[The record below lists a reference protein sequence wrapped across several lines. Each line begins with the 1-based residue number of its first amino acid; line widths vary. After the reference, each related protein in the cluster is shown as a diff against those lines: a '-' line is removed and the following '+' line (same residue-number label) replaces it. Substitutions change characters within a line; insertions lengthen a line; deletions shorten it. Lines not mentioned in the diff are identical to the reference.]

1 MTDSLAQQRL
11 DAFTR
16 ITAAGEPYELVA
28 REDIRGPVRTF
39 VNAPVSLRQ
48 VYEEAISD
56 VEFIV
61 ADDQRW
67 TFAEFWNDAATIGH
81 LLVHEL
87 GVKKGD
93 RVAISMRN
101 YPEWMLAFTAATSV
115 GAVAVAMNSL
125 WNADE
130 MAYGL
135 NDSGASVI
143 FADAERLALLESMD
157 TPIDGL
163 RVVAVRHSGSPA
175 ADVELAE
182 RMAVIGAVPMPE
194 VDIAATDLALILY
207 TSGSTG
213 HPKGVLS
220 NHHNVIVALMAWE
233 VEYGALIERPGN
245 VVAPEEGSGLVPATL
260 LGIPLFH
267 VLGLHAVFLGSFRG
281 QRKLVTMY
289 KWDASVAAELIER
302 EQIITFTGPPAVSGD
317 LVRVAQSEGRDLS
330 TLLTVGGGGA
340 ARPPEQVGQIDDSF
354 EKALP
359 NTGWGMTE
367 TNAIGTL
374 IVGAE
379 YSERRLS
386 SGPALCVIDLRVVDD
401 DGNEL
406 PPGARGELQ
415 VRGPS
420 MFREYWNKPEATADS
435 FAEGGWFK
443 TGDVAYI
450 DTDGHLFIVD
460 RIKDLIIR
468 GGENIGCGGVEAALS
483 SHPKV
488 IEAAVYSVPDDRLGE
503 EVGTTMYVTEDFDET
518 ELREY
523 LVGHLAKYEIPRYI
537 TTMTEPLPRTG
548 SGKLLKRQ
556 LREDTIAE
564 LGLG

>member
-1 MTDSLAQQRL
+1 MSDSLVQQRL
-11 DAFTR
+11 DAFAR
-16 ITAAGEPYELVA
+16 ITAVGEPYELVD
-28 REDIRGPVRTF
+28 REDIRGPVQTF
-39 VNAPVSLRQ
+39 VNAPTSLRQ
-48 VYEEAISD
+48 VYEDAVSD
-56 VEFIV
+56 VEFVV
-61 ADDQRW
+61 AEDQRW

-81 LLVHEL
+81 LLVHDL
-87 GVKKGD
+87 GVRKGD

-115 GAVAVAMNSL
+115 GAIAVAMNSL

-135 NDSGASVI
+135 TDSGAKVL
-143 FADAERLALLESMD
+143 FADAERLALLESMAE
-157 TPIDGL
+157 PIEGL
-163 RVVAVRHSGSPA
+163 QVVAVRHTGSPA
-175 ADVELAE
+175 ADVELAG
-182 RMAVIGAVPMPE
+182 RMAEIGSVPMPE
-194 VDIAATDLALILY
+194 VDIAPTDSALILY

-233 VEYGALIERPGN
+233 VEYGALTERPGN
-245 VVAPEEGSGLVPATL
+245 VVAPEEGSGLVPASL

-267 VLGLHAVFLGSFRG
+267 VLGLHAVFLASFRG
-281 QRKLVTMY
+281 QRKLVAMY

-302 EQIITFTGPPAVSGD
+302 ERIVTFTGPPAVSGD

-330 TLLTVGGGGA
+330 SLLSVGGGGA
-340 ARPPEQVGQIDDSF
+340 ARPPEQVGQIDETF

-367 TNAIGTL
+367 TNAIGT
-374 IVGAE
+374 IIFGAE

-406 PPGARGELQ
+406 QPGERGELQ

-435 FAEGGWFK
+435 FAEDGWFK

-483 SHPKV
+483 SHPNV

-523 LVGHLAKYEIPRYI
+523 LVDHLAKYEIPRYI

-556 LREDTIAE
+556 LRDDTITE

>member
-1 MTDSLAQQRL
+1 MSDSLVQQRL
-11 DAFTR
+11 NAFAR
-16 ITAAGEPYELVA
+16 ITAVGEPYELVD
-28 REDIRGPVRTF
+28 REDIRGPVQTF
-39 VNAPVSLRQ
+39 VNAPTSLRQ
-48 VYEEAISD
+48 VYEDAVSD
-56 VEFIV
+56 VEFVV
-61 ADDQRW
+61 AEDQRW

-81 LLVHEL
+81 LLVHDL
-87 GVKKGD
+87 GVRKGD

-115 GAVAVAMNSL
+115 GAIAVAMNSL
-125 WNADE
+125 WNAEE

-135 NDSGASVI
+135 TDSGAKVL
-143 FADAERLALLESMD
+143 FADAERLALLESMAE
-157 TPIDGL
+157 PIEGL
-163 RVVAVRHSGSPA
+163 QVVAVRHTGSPA
-175 ADVELAE
+175 ADVELAG
-182 RMAVIGAVPMPE
+182 RMAEIGSVPMPE
-194 VDIAATDLALILY
+194 VDIAPTDSALILY

-233 VEYGALIERPGN
+233 VEYGALTERPGN
-245 VVAPEEGSGLVPATL
+245 VVAPEEGSGLVPASL

-267 VLGLHAVFLGSFRG
+267 VLGLHAVFLASFRG
-281 QRKLVTMY
+281 QRKLVAMY

-302 EQIITFTGPPAVSGD
+302 ERIVTFTGPPAVSGD

-330 TLLTVGGGGA
+330 SLLSVGGGGA
-340 ARPPEQVGQIDDSF
+340 ARPPEQVGQIDDTF

-367 TNAIGTL
+367 TNAIGT
-374 IVGAE
+374 IIFGAE

-406 PPGARGELQ
+406 QPGERGELQ

-435 FAEGGWFK
+435 FAEDGWFK

-483 SHPKV
+483 SHPNV

-523 LVGHLAKYEIPRYI
+523 LVDHLAKYEIPRYI

-556 LREDTIAE
+556 LRDDTITE

>member
-1 MTDSLAQQRL
+1 MSDSLVQQRL
-11 DAFTR
+11 DAFAR
-16 ITAAGEPYELVA
+16 ITAVGEPYELVD
-28 REDIRGPVRTF
+28 REDIRGPVQTF
-39 VNAPVSLRQ
+39 VNAPTSLRQ
-48 VYEEAISD
+48 VYEDAVSD
-56 VEFIV
+56 VEFVV
-61 ADDQRW
+61 AEDQRW

-81 LLVHEL
+81 LLVHDL
-87 GVKKGD
+87 GVRKGD

-115 GAVAVAMNSL
+115 GAIAVAMNSL

-135 NDSGASVI
+135 TDSGAKVL
-143 FADAERLALLESMD
+143 FADAERLALLESMAE
-157 TPIDGL
+157 PIEGL
-163 RVVAVRHSGSPA
+163 QVVAVRHTGSPA
-175 ADVELAE
+175 ADVELAG
-182 RMAVIGAVPMPE
+182 RMAEIGSVPMPE
-194 VDIAATDLALILY
+194 VDIAPTDSALILY

-233 VEYGALIERPGN
+233 VEYGALTERPGN
-245 VVAPEEGSGLVPATL
+245 VVAPEEGSGLVPASL

-267 VLGLHAVFLGSFRG
+267 VLGLHAVFLASFRG
-281 QRKLVTMY
+281 QRKLVAMY

-302 EQIITFTGPPAVSGD
+302 ERIVTFTGPPAVSGD

-330 TLLTVGGGGA
+330 SLLSVGGGGA
-340 ARPPEQVGQIDDSF
+340 ARPPEQVGQIDDTF

-367 TNAIGTL
+367 TNAIGT
-374 IVGAE
+374 IIFGAE

-406 PPGARGELQ
+406 QPGERGDLQ

-435 FAEGGWFK
+435 FAEDGWFK

-483 SHPKV
+483 SHPNV

-523 LVGHLAKYEIPRYI
+523 LVDHLAKYEIPRYI

-556 LREDTIAE
+556 LRDDTITE

>member
-1 MTDSLAQQRL
+1 MSDSLVQQRL
-11 DAFTR
+11 DAFAR
-16 ITAAGEPYELVA
+16 ITAVGEPYELVD
-28 REDIRGPVRTF
+28 REDIRGPVQTF
-39 VNAPVSLRQ
+39 VNAPTSLRQ
-48 VYEEAISD
+48 VYEDAASD
-56 VEFIV
+56 VEFVV
-61 ADDQRW
+61 AEDQRW

-81 LLVHEL
+81 LLVHDL
-87 GVKKGD
+87 GVRKGD

-115 GAVAVAMNSL
+115 GAIAVAMNSL

-135 NDSGASVI
+135 TDSGAKVL
-143 FADAERLALLESMD
+143 FADAERLALLESMAE
-157 TPIDGL
+157 PIEGL
-163 RVVAVRHSGSPA
+163 QVVAVRHTGSPA
-175 ADVELAE
+175 ADVELAG
-182 RMAVIGAVPMPE
+182 RMAEIGSVPMPE
-194 VDIAATDLALILY
+194 VDIAPTASALILY

-233 VEYGALIERPGN
+233 VEYGALTERPGN
-245 VVAPEEGSGLVPATL
+245 VVAPEEGSGLVPASL

-267 VLGLHAVFLGSFRG
+267 VLGLHAVFLASFRG
-281 QRKLVTMY
+281 QRKLVAMY

-302 EQIITFTGPPAVSGD
+302 ERIVTFTGPPAVSGD

-330 TLLTVGGGGA
+330 SLLSVGGGGA
-340 ARPPEQVGQIDDSF
+340 ARPPEQVGQIDDTF

-367 TNAIGTL
+367 TNAIGT
-374 IVGAE
+374 IIFGAE

-406 PPGARGELQ
+406 QPGERGELQ

-435 FAEGGWFK
+435 FAEDGWFK

-483 SHPKV
+483 SHPNV

-523 LVGHLAKYEIPRYI
+523 LVDHLAKYEIPRYI

-556 LREDTIAE
+556 LRDDTITE

>member
-1 MTDSLAQQRL
+1 MSDSLVQQRL
-11 DAFTR
+11 DAFAR
-16 ITAAGEPYELVA
+16 ITAVGEPYELVD
-28 REDIRGPVRTF
+28 REDIRGPVQTF
-39 VNAPVSLRQ
+39 VNAPTSLRQ
-48 VYEEAISD
+48 VYEDAVSD
-56 VEFIV
+56 VEFVV
-61 ADDQRW
+61 AEDQRW
-67 TFAEFWNDAATIGH
+67 TFAEFWNDAASIGH
-81 LLVHEL
+81 LLVHDL
-87 GVKKGD
+87 GVRKGD

-115 GAVAVAMNSL
+115 GAIAVAMNSL

-135 NDSGASVI
+135 TDSGAKVL
-143 FADAERLALLESMD
+143 FADAERLTLLESMAE
-157 TPIDGL
+157 PIEGL
-163 RVVAVRHSGSPA
+163 QVVAVRHTGSPA
-175 ADVELAE
+175 ADVELAG
-182 RMAVIGAVPMPE
+182 RMAEIGSVPMPE
-194 VDIAATDLALILY
+194 VDIAPTDSALILY

-233 VEYGALIERPGN
+233 VEYGALTERPGN
-245 VVAPEEGSGLVPATL
+245 VVAPEEGSGLVPASL

-267 VLGLHAVFLGSFRG
+267 VLGLHAVFLASFRG
-281 QRKLVTMY
+281 QRKLVAMY

-302 EQIITFTGPPAVSGD
+302 ERIVTFTGPPAVSGD

-330 TLLTVGGGGA
+330 SLLSVGGGGA
-340 ARPPEQVGQIDDSF
+340 ARPPEQVGQIDDTF

-367 TNAIGTL
+367 TNAIGT
-374 IVGAE
+374 IIFGAE

-406 PPGARGELQ
+406 PSGERGELQ

-435 FAEGGWFK
+435 FAEDGWFK

-523 LVGHLAKYEIPRYI
+523 LVDHLAKYEIPRYI

-556 LREDTIAE
+556 LRDDTITE

>member
-1 MTDSLAQQRL
+1 MSDSLVQQRL
-11 DAFTR
+11 DAFAR
-16 ITAAGEPYELVA
+16 ITAVGEPYELVD
-28 REDIRGPVRTF
+28 REDIRGPVQTF
-39 VNAPVSLRQ
+39 VNAPTSLRQ
-48 VYEEAISD
+48 VYEDAASD
-56 VEFIV
+56 VEFVV
-61 ADDQRW
+61 AEDQRW

-81 LLVHEL
+81 LLVHDL
-87 GVKKGD
+87 GVRKGD

-115 GAVAVAMNSL
+115 GAIAVAMNSL

-135 NDSGASVI
+135 TDSGAKVL
-143 FADAERLALLESMD
+143 FADAERLALLESMAE
-157 TPIDGL
+157 PIEGL
-163 RVVAVRHSGSPA
+163 QVVAVRHTGSPA
-175 ADVELAE
+175 ADVELAGRIAE
-182 RMAVIGAVPMPE
+182 IGSVPMPE
-194 VDIAATDLALILY
+194 VDIAPTDSALILY

-233 VEYGALIERPGN
+233 VEYGALTERPGN
-245 VVAPEEGSGLVPATL
+245 VVAPEEGSGLVPASL

-267 VLGLHAVFLGSFRG
+267 VLGLHAVFLASFRG
-281 QRKLVTMY
+281 QRKLVAMY

-302 EQIITFTGPPAVSGD
+302 ERIVTFTGPPAVSGD

-330 TLLTVGGGGA
+330 SLLSVGGGGA
-340 ARPPEQVGQIDDSF
+340 ARPPEQVGQIDDTF

-367 TNAIGTL
+367 TNAIGT
-374 IVGAE
+374 IIFGAE

-406 PPGARGELQ
+406 QPGERGELQ

-483 SHPKV
+483 SHPNV

-523 LVGHLAKYEIPRYI
+523 LVDHLAKYEIPRYI

-556 LREDTIAE
+556 LRDDTITE

>member
-1 MTDSLAQQRL
+1 MSDSLVQQRL
-11 DAFTR
+11 DAFAR
-16 ITAAGEPYELVA
+16 ITAVGEPYELVD
-28 REDIRGPVRTF
+28 REDIRGPVQTF
-39 VNAPVSLRQ
+39 VNAPTSLRQ
-48 VYEEAISD
+48 VYEDAASD
-56 VEFIV
+56 VEFVV
-61 ADDQRW
+61 AEDQRW

-81 LLVHEL
+81 LLVHDL
-87 GVKKGD
+87 GVRKGD

-101 YPEWMLAFTAATSV
+101 YPEWMLAFAAATSV
-115 GAVAVAMNSL
+115 GAIAVAMNSL

-135 NDSGASVI
+135 TDSGAKVL
-143 FADAERLALLESMD
+143 FADAERLALVESMAE
-157 TPIDGL
+157 PIEGL
-163 RVVAVRHSGSPA
+163 QVVAVRHTGSPA
-175 ADVELAE
+175 ADVELAV
-182 RMAVIGAVPMPE
+182 RMAEIGSVPMPE
-194 VDIAATDLALILY
+194 VDIAPTDSALILY

-233 VEYGALIERPGN
+233 VEHGALTERPGN
-245 VVAPEEGSGLVPATL
+245 VVAPKEGSGLVPASL

-267 VLGLHAVFLGSFRG
+267 VLGLHAVFLASFRG
-281 QRKLVTMY
+281 QRKLVAMY

-302 EQIITFTGPPAVSGD
+302 ERIVTFTGPPAVSGD

-330 TLLTVGGGGA
+330 SLLSVGGGGA
-340 ARPPEQVGQIDDSF
+340 ARPPEQVGQIDDTF

-374 IVGAE
+374 ILGAE

-406 PPGARGELQ
+406 QSGERGELQ

-435 FAEGGWFK
+435 FAEDGWFK

-523 LVGHLAKYEIPRYI
+523 LVDHLAKYEIPRYV

-556 LREDTIAE
+556 LRDDTITE

>member
-11 DAFTR
+11 DAFAR
-16 ITAAGEPYELVA
+16 ITAAGEPYELVE

-48 VYEEAISD
+48 VYEEARSD

-67 TFAEFWNDAATIGH
+67 TFAEFWNDAAKIGH
-81 LLVHEL
+81 LLVDEL
-87 GVKKGD
+87 GVTKGD

-115 GAVAVAMNSL
+115 GAIAVAMNSL
-125 WNADE
+125 WNAEE

-143 FADAERLALLESMD
+143 FADAERLALLESME

-163 RVVAVRHSGSPA
+163 RVVAVRHSGSPV
-175 ADVELAE
+175 ADVELSE
-182 RMAVIGAVPMPE
+182 RMAAISEVSMPE
-194 VDIAATDLALILY
+194 VDLAATDLALILY

-302 EQIITFTGPPAVSGD
+302 ERIVTFTGPPAVSGD

-330 TLLTVGGGGA
+330 SLLTVGGGGA
-340 ARPPEQVGQIDDSF
+340 ARPPAQVGQIDDSF

-374 IVGAE
+374 ILGAE

-401 DGNEL
+401 EGNEL
-406 PPGARGELQ
+406 PSGERGELQ

-420 MFREYWNKPEATADS
+420 MFREYWNKPDATADS

-488 IEAAVYSVPDDRLGE
+488 IEAAVYSVPDERLGE
-503 EVGTTMYVTEDFDET
+503 EVGTTMYVTKDFDEA

-523 LVGHLAKYEIPRYI
+523 LVDHLAKYEIPRYI

>member
-1 MTDSLAQQRL
+1 MSDSLVQQRL
-11 DAFTR
+11 DAFAR
-16 ITAAGEPYELVA
+16 ITAVGEPYELVD
-28 REDIRGPVRTF
+28 REDIRGPVQTF
-39 VNAPVSLRQ
+39 VNAPTSLRQ
-48 VYEEAISD
+48 VYEDAVSD
-56 VEFIV
+56 VEFVV
-61 ADDQRW
+61 AEDQRW

-81 LLVHEL
+81 LLVHDL
-87 GVKKGD
+87 GVRKGD

-115 GAVAVAMNSL
+115 GAIAVAMNSL

-135 NDSGASVI
+135 TDSGAKVL
-143 FADAERLALLESMD
+143 FADAERLALLESMAE
-157 TPIDGL
+157 PIEGL
-163 RVVAVRHSGSPA
+163 QVVAVRHTGSPA
-175 ADVELAE
+175 ADVELAG
-182 RMAVIGAVPMPE
+182 RMAEIGSVPMPE
-194 VDIAATDLALILY
+194 VDIAPTDSALILY

-233 VEYGALIERPGN
+233 VEYGALTERPGN
-245 VVAPEEGSGLVPATL
+245 VVAPEEGSGLVPASL

-267 VLGLHAVFLGSFRG
+267 VLGLHAVFLASFRG
-281 QRKLVTMY
+281 QRKLVAMY

-302 EQIITFTGPPAVSGD
+302 ERIVTFTGPPAVSGD
-317 LVRVAQSEGRDLS
+317 LVRVAQSEGRNLS
-330 TLLTVGGGGA
+330 SLLSVGGGGA
-340 ARPPEQVGQIDDSF
+340 ARPPEQVGQIDDTF

-367 TNAIGTL
+367 TNAIGT
-374 IVGAE
+374 IIFGAE

-406 PPGARGELQ
+406 QPGERGELQ

-435 FAEGGWFK
+435 FAEDGWFK

-483 SHPKV
+483 SHPNV

-523 LVGHLAKYEIPRYI
+523 LVDHLAKYEIPRYI

-556 LREDTIAE
+556 LRDDTITE

>member
-1 MTDSLAQQRL
+1 MSDSLVQQRL
-11 DAFTR
+11 DAFAR
-16 ITAAGEPYELVA
+16 ITAVGEPYELVD
-28 REDIRGPVRTF
+28 REDIRGPVQTF
-39 VNAPVSLRQ
+39 VNAPTSLRQ
-48 VYEEAISD
+48 VYEDAVSD
-56 VEFIV
+56 VEFVV
-61 ADDQRW
+61 AEDQRW

-81 LLVHEL
+81 LLVHDL
-87 GVKKGD
+87 GVRKGD

-115 GAVAVAMNSL
+115 GAIAVAMNSL

-135 NDSGASVI
+135 TDSGAKVL
-143 FADAERLALLESMD
+143 FADAERLALLESMAE
-157 TPIDGL
+157 PIEGL
-163 RVVAVRHSGSPA
+163 QVVAVRHTGSPA
-175 ADVELAE
+175 ADVELAG
-182 RMAVIGAVPMPE
+182 RMAEIGSVPMPE
-194 VDIAATDLALILY
+194 VDIAPTDSALILY

-233 VEYGALIERPGN
+233 VEYGALTERPGN
-245 VVAPEEGSGLVPATL
+245 VVAPEEGSGLVPASL

-267 VLGLHAVFLGSFRG
+267 VLGLHAVFLASFRG
-281 QRKLVTMY
+281 QRKLVAMY

-302 EQIITFTGPPAVSGD
+302 ERIVTFTGPPAVSGD

-330 TLLTVGGGGA
+330 SLLSVGGGGA
-340 ARPPEQVGQIDDSF
+340 ARPPEQVGQIDDAF

-367 TNAIGTL
+367 TNAIGT
-374 IVGAE
+374 IIFGAE

-406 PPGARGELQ
+406 QQGERGELQ

-435 FAEGGWFK
+435 FAEDGWFK

-483 SHPKV
+483 SHPNV

-523 LVGHLAKYEIPRYI
+523 LVDHLAKYEIPRYI
-537 TTMTEPLPRTG
+537 TTMIEPLPRTG

-556 LREDTIAE
+556 LRDDTITE

>member
-1 MTDSLAQQRL
+1 MSDSLVQQRL
-11 DAFTR
+11 DAFAR
-16 ITAAGEPYELVA
+16 ITAVGEPYELVD
-28 REDIRGPVRTF
+28 REDIRGPVQTF
-39 VNAPVSLRQ
+39 VNAPTSLRQ
-48 VYEEAISD
+48 VYEDAVSD
-56 VEFIV
+56 VEFVV
-61 ADDQRW
+61 AEDQRW
-67 TFAEFWNDAATIGH
+67 TFAEFWNDAASIGH
-81 LLVHEL
+81 LLVHDL
-87 GVKKGD
+87 GVRKGD

-115 GAVAVAMNSL
+115 GAIAVAMNSL

-135 NDSGASVI
+135 TDSGAKVL
-143 FADAERLALLESMD
+143 FADAERLALLESMAE
-157 TPIDGL
+157 PIEGL
-163 RVVAVRHSGSPA
+163 QVVAVRHTGSPA
-175 ADVELAE
+175 ADVELAG
-182 RMAVIGAVPMPE
+182 RMAEIGSVPMPE
-194 VDIAATDLALILY
+194 VDIAPTDSALILY

-233 VEYGALIERPGN
+233 VEYGALTERPGN
-245 VVAPEEGSGLVPATL
+245 VVAPEEGSGLVPASL

-267 VLGLHAVFLGSFRG
+267 VLGLHAVFLASFRG
-281 QRKLVTMY
+281 QRKLVAMY

-302 EQIITFTGPPAVSGD
+302 ERIVTFTGPPAVSGD

-330 TLLTVGGGGA
+330 SLLSVGGGGA
-340 ARPPEQVGQIDDSF
+340 ARPPEQVGQIDDTF

-367 TNAIGTL
+367 TNAIGT
-374 IVGAE
+374 IIFGAE

-406 PPGARGELQ
+406 QPGERGELQ

-435 FAEGGWFK
+435 FAEDGWFK

-483 SHPKV
+483 SHPNV

-523 LVGHLAKYEIPRYI
+523 LVDHLAKYEIPRYI

-556 LREDTIAE
+556 LRDDTIAE
-564 LGLG
+564 LSLG

>member
-11 DAFTR
+11 DAFAR
-16 ITAAGEPYELVA
+16 ITAAGEPYELVE

-48 VYEEAISD
+48 VYEEARSD

-67 TFAEFWNDAATIGH
+67 TFAEFWNDAAKIGH
-81 LLVHEL
+81 LLVDEL
-87 GVKKGD
+87 GVTKGD

-115 GAVAVAMNSL
+115 GAIAVAMNSL
-125 WNADE
+125 WNAEE

-143 FADAERLALLESMD
+143 FADAERLALLESME

-163 RVVAVRHSGSPA
+163 RVVAVRHSGSPV
-175 ADVELAE
+175 ADVELSE
-182 RMAVIGAVPMPE
+182 RMAAIAAVPMPE

-302 EQIITFTGPPAVSGD
+302 ERIVTFTGPPAVSGD

-330 TLLTVGGGGA
+330 SLLTVGGGGA
-340 ARPPEQVGQIDDSF
+340 ARPPAQVGQIDDSF

-374 IVGAE
+374 ILGAE

-401 DGNEL
+401 EGNEL
-406 PPGARGELQ
+406 PSGERGELQ

-488 IEAAVYSVPDDRLGE
+488 IEAAVYSVPDERLGE
-503 EVGTTMYVTEDFDET
+503 EVGTTMYVTKDFDEA

-523 LVGHLAKYEIPRYI
+523 LVDHLAKYEIPRYI

>member
-1 MTDSLAQQRL
+1 MSDSLVQQRL
-11 DAFTR
+11 DAFAR
-16 ITAAGEPYELVA
+16 ITAVGEPYELVD
-28 REDIRGPVRTF
+28 REDIRGPVQTF
-39 VNAPVSLRQ
+39 VNAPTSLRQ
-48 VYEEAISD
+48 VYEDAVSD
-56 VEFIV
+56 VEFVV
-61 ADDQRW
+61 AEDQRW

-81 LLVHEL
+81 LLVHDL
-87 GVKKGD
+87 GVRKGD

-115 GAVAVAMNSL
+115 GAIAVAMNSL

-135 NDSGASVI
+135 TDSGAKVL
-143 FADAERLALLESMD
+143 FADAERLALLESMAE
-157 TPIDGL
+157 PIKGL
-163 RVVAVRHSGSPA
+163 QVVAVRHTGSPA
-175 ADVELAE
+175 ADVELAG
-182 RMAVIGAVPMPE
+182 RMAEIGSVPMPE
-194 VDIAATDLALILY
+194 VDIAPTDSALILY

-233 VEYGALIERPGN
+233 VEYGALTERPGN
-245 VVAPEEGSGLVPATL
+245 VVAPEEGSGLVPASL

-267 VLGLHAVFLGSFRG
+267 VLGLHAVFLASFRG
-281 QRKLVTMY
+281 QRKLVAMY

-302 EQIITFTGPPAVSGD
+302 ERIVTFTGPPAVSGD

-330 TLLTVGGGGA
+330 SLLSVGGGGA
-340 ARPPEQVGQIDDSF
+340 ARPPEQVGQIDDTF

-367 TNAIGTL
+367 TNAIGT
-374 IVGAE
+374 IIFGAE

-406 PPGARGELQ
+406 QPGERGELQ

-435 FAEGGWFK
+435 FAEDGWFK

-483 SHPKV
+483 SHPNV

-523 LVGHLAKYEIPRYI
+523 LVDHLAKYEIPRYI

-556 LREDTIAE
+556 LRDDTITE

>member
-1 MTDSLAQQRL
+1 MSDSLVQQRL
-11 DAFTR
+11 DAFAR
-16 ITAAGEPYELVA
+16 ITAVGEPYELVD
-28 REDIRGPVRTF
+28 REDIRGPVQTF
-39 VNAPVSLRQ
+39 VNAPTSLRQ
-48 VYEEAISD
+48 VYEDAVSD
-56 VEFIV
+56 VEFVV
-61 ADDQRW
+61 AEDQRW
-67 TFAEFWNDAATIGH
+67 TFAEFWNDAASIGH
-81 LLVHEL
+81 LLVHDL
-87 GVKKGD
+87 GVRKGD

-115 GAVAVAMNSL
+115 GAIAVAMNSL

-135 NDSGASVI
+135 TDSGAKVL
-143 FADAERLALLESMD
+143 FADAERLALLESMAE
-157 TPIDGL
+157 PIEGL
-163 RVVAVRHSGSPA
+163 QVVAVRHTGSPA
-175 ADVELAE
+175 ADVELAG
-182 RMAVIGAVPMPE
+182 RMAEIGSVPMPE
-194 VDIAATDLALILY
+194 VDIAPTDSALILY

-233 VEYGALIERPGN
+233 VEYGALTERPGN
-245 VVAPEEGSGLVPATL
+245 VVAPEEGSGLVPASL

-267 VLGLHAVFLGSFRG
+267 VLGLHAVFLASFRG
-281 QRKLVTMY
+281 QRKLVAMY
-289 KWDASVAAELIER
+289 KWDASVAADLIER
-302 EQIITFTGPPAVSGD
+302 ERIVTFTGPPAVSGD

-330 TLLTVGGGGA
+330 SLLSVGGGGA
-340 ARPPEQVGQIDDSF
+340 ARPPEQVGQIDDTF

-367 TNAIGTL
+367 TNAIGT
-374 IVGAE
+374 IIFGAE

-406 PPGARGELQ
+406 QPGERGELQ

-435 FAEGGWFK
+435 FAEDGWFK

-483 SHPKV
+483 SHPNV

-523 LVGHLAKYEIPRYI
+523 LVDHLAKYEIPRYI
-537 TTMTEPLPRTG
+537 TTLTEPLPRTG

-556 LREDTIAE
+556 LRDDTITE

>member
-1 MTDSLAQQRL
+1 MSDSLVQQRL
-11 DAFTR
+11 DAFAR
-16 ITAAGEPYELVA
+16 ITAVGEPYELVD
-28 REDIRGPVRTF
+28 REDIRGPVQTF
-39 VNAPVSLRQ
+39 VNAPTSLRQ
-48 VYEEAISD
+48 VYEDAVSD
-56 VEFIV
+56 VEFVV
-61 ADDQRW
+61 AEDQRW
-67 TFAEFWNDAATIGH
+67 TFAEFWNDAAIIGH

-87 GVKKGD
+87 GVRKGD

-115 GAVAVAMNSL
+115 GAIAVAMNSL
-125 WNADE
+125 WNVDE

-135 NDSGASVI
+135 TDSGAKVL
-143 FADAERLALLESMD
+143 FADAERLALLESMAE
-157 TPIDGL
+157 PIEGL
-163 RVVAVRHSGSPA
+163 QVVAVRHTGSPA
-175 ADVELAE
+175 AQVELAG
-182 RMAVIGAVPMPE
+182 RMAEIGSVPMPE
-194 VDIAATDLALILY
+194 VDIVPTDSALILY

-220 NHHNVIVALMAWE
+220 NHHNVVVALMAWE
-233 VEYGALIERPGN
+233 VEYGALTERPGN
-245 VVAPEEGSGLVPATL
+245 VVAPEEGSGLVPASL

-267 VLGLHAVFLGSFRG
+267 VLGLHAVFLASFRG
-281 QRKLVTMY
+281 QRKLVAMY

-302 EQIITFTGPPAVSGD
+302 ERIVTFTGPPAVSGD
-317 LVRVAQSEGRDLS
+317 LVRVAQSEGRDLAS
-330 TLLTVGGGGA
+330 LLNIGGGGA
-340 ARPPEQVGQIDDSF
+340 ARPPEQVGQIDDTF

-367 TNAIGTL
+367 TNAIGTVIL
-374 IVGAE
+374 GAE

-401 DGNEL
+401 NGIEL
-406 PPGARGELQ
+406 PLGERGELQ

-435 FAEGGWFK
+435 FAEDGWFK

-488 IEAAVYSVPDDRLGE
+488 IEAAVYSVPDERLGE
-503 EVGTTMYVTEDFDET
+503 EVGTTMFVAEDFDET

-523 LVGHLAKYEIPRYI
+523 LVEHLAKYEIPRYI

-556 LREDTIAE
+556 LRDDTITE

>member
-1 MTDSLAQQRL
+1 MSDSLVQQRL
-11 DAFTR
+11 DAFAR
-16 ITAAGEPYELVA
+16 ITAVGEPYELVD
-28 REDIRGPVRTF
+28 RDDIRGPVQTF
-39 VNAPVSLRQ
+39 VNAPTSLRQ
-48 VYEEAISD
+48 VYQDAVSD
-56 VEFIV
+56 VEFVV
-61 ADDQRW
+61 AEDQRW

-81 LLVHEL
+81 LLVHDL
-87 GVKKGD
+87 GVRKGD

-115 GAVAVAMNSL
+115 GAIAVAMNSL

-135 NDSGASVI
+135 TDSGAKVL
-143 FADAERLALLESMD
+143 FADAERLALLESMAE
-157 TPIDGL
+157 PIEGL
-163 RVVAVRHSGSPA
+163 QVVAVRHTGSPA
-175 ADVELAE
+175 ADVELAG
-182 RMAVIGAVPMPE
+182 RMEELGSVPMPE
-194 VDIAATDLALILY
+194 VDIAPTDSALILY

-233 VEYGALIERPGN
+233 VEYGALTERPGN
-245 VVAPEEGSGLVPATL
+245 IVAPEEGSGLVPASL

-267 VLGLHAVFLGSFRG
+267 VLGLHAVFLASFRG
-281 QRKLVTMY
+281 QRKLVAMY

-302 EQIITFTGPPAVSGD
+302 ERIVTFTGPPAVSGD

-330 TLLTVGGGGA
+330 SLLSVGGGGA
-340 ARPPEQVGQIDDSF
+340 ARPPEQVGQIDDAF

-367 TNAIGTL
+367 TNAIGT
-374 IVGAE
+374 IIFGAE

-401 DGNEL
+401 DGSEL
-406 PPGARGELQ
+406 PSDERGELQ

-435 FAEGGWFK
+435 FAEDGWFK

-488 IEAAVYSVPDDRLGE
+488 IEAAVYSVPDERLGE
-503 EVGTTMYVTEDFDET
+503 EVGTTMYVTEDLDET

-523 LVGHLAKYEIPRYI
+523 LVDHLAKYEIPRYI

-556 LREDTIAE
+556 LRDDTITE

>member
-1 MTDSLAQQRL
+1 MSDSLVQQRL
-11 DAFTR
+11 DAFAR
-16 ITAAGEPYELVA
+16 ITAVGEPYELVD
-28 REDIRGPVRTF
+28 REDIRGPVQTF
-39 VNAPVSLRQ
+39 VNAPTSLRQ
-48 VYEEAISD
+48 VYEDAVSD
-56 VEFIV
+56 VEFVV
-61 ADDQRW
+61 AEDQRW

-81 LLVHEL
+81 LLVHDL
-87 GVKKGD
+87 GVRKGD

-115 GAVAVAMNSL
+115 GAIAVAMNSL

-135 NDSGASVI
+135 TDSGAKVL
-143 FADAERLALLESMD
+143 FADAERLALLESMAE
-157 TPIDGL
+157 PIEGL
-163 RVVAVRHSGSPA
+163 QVVAVRHTGSPA
-175 ADVELAE
+175 ADVELAV
-182 RMAVIGAVPMPE
+182 RMAEIGSVPMPE
-194 VDIAATDLALILY
+194 VDIAPTDSALILY

-233 VEYGALIERPGN
+233 VEYGALTERPGN
-245 VVAPEEGSGLVPATL
+245 VVAPEEGSGLVPASL

-267 VLGLHAVFLGSFRG
+267 VLGLHAVFLASFRG
-281 QRKLVTMY
+281 QRKLVAMY

-302 EQIITFTGPPAVSGD
+302 ERIVTFTGPPAVSGD

-330 TLLTVGGGGA
+330 SLLSVGGGGA
-340 ARPPEQVGQIDDSF
+340 ARPPEQVGQIDDTF

-367 TNAIGTL
+367 TNAIGT
-374 IVGAE
+374 IIFGAE

-401 DGNEL
+401 DGNDL
-406 PPGARGELQ
+406 PSGERGELQ

-435 FAEGGWFK
+435 FAEDGWFK

-483 SHPKV
+483 SHPNV

-523 LVGHLAKYEIPRYI
+523 LVDHLAKYEIPRYI

-556 LREDTIAE
+556 LRDDTITE

>member
-1 MTDSLAQQRL
+1 MSDSLVQQRL
-11 DAFTR
+11 DAFAR
-16 ITAAGEPYELVA
+16 ITAVGEPYELVD
-28 REDIRGPVRTF
+28 REDIRGPVQTF
-39 VNAPVSLRQ
+39 VNAPTSLRQ
-48 VYEEAISD
+48 VYEDAASD
-56 VEFIV
+56 VEFVV
-61 ADDQRW
+61 AEDQRW

-81 LLVHEL
+81 LLVHDL
-87 GVKKGD
+87 GVRKGD

-115 GAVAVAMNSL
+115 GAIAVAMNSL

-135 NDSGASVI
+135 TDSGAKVL
-143 FADAERLALLESMD
+143 FADAERLALLESMAE
-157 TPIDGL
+157 PIEGL
-163 RVVAVRHSGSPA
+163 QVVAVRHTGSPA
-175 ADVELAE
+175 ADVELAG
-182 RMAVIGAVPMPE
+182 RMAEIGSVPMPE
-194 VDIAATDLALILY
+194 VEIAPTDSALILY

-233 VEYGALIERPGN
+233 VEYGALTERPGN
-245 VVAPEEGSGLVPATL
+245 VVAPEEGSGLVPASL

-267 VLGLHAVFLGSFRG
+267 VLGLHAVFLASFRG
-281 QRKLVTMY
+281 QRKLVAMY

-302 EQIITFTGPPAVSGD
+302 ERIVTFTGPPAVSGD

-330 TLLTVGGGGA
+330 SLLSVGGGGA
-340 ARPPEQVGQIDDSF
+340 ARPPEQVGQIDDTF

-367 TNAIGTL
+367 TNAIGT
-374 IVGAE
+374 IIFGAE

-406 PPGARGELQ
+406 QPGERGELQ

-435 FAEGGWFK
+435 FAEDGWFK

-483 SHPKV
+483 SHPNV

-523 LVGHLAKYEIPRYI
+523 LVDHLAKYEIPRYI

-556 LREDTIAE
+556 LRDDTITE

>member
-1 MTDSLAQQRL
+1 MSDSLVQQRL
-11 DAFTR
+11 DAFAR
-16 ITAAGEPYELVA
+16 ITAVGEPYELVD
-28 REDIRGPVRTF
+28 REDIRGPVQTF
-39 VNAPVSLRQ
+39 VNAPTSLRQ
-48 VYEEAISD
+48 VYEDAVSD
-56 VEFIV
+56 VEFVV
-61 ADDQRW
+61 AEDQRW

-81 LLVHEL
+81 LLVHDL
-87 GVKKGD
+87 GVRKGD

-115 GAVAVAMNSL
+115 GAIAVAMNSL

-135 NDSGASVI
+135 TDSGAKVL
-143 FADAERLALLESMD
+143 FADAERLALLESMAE
-157 TPIDGL
+157 PIEGL
-163 RVVAVRHSGSPA
+163 QVVAVRHTGSPA
-175 ADVELAE
+175 ADVELAG
-182 RMAVIGAVPMPE
+182 RMAEIGSVPMPE
-194 VDIAATDLALILY
+194 VDIAPTDSALILY

-233 VEYGALIERPGN
+233 VEYGALTERPGN
-245 VVAPEEGSGLVPATL
+245 VVAPEEGSGLVPASL

-267 VLGLHAVFLGSFRG
+267 VLGPHAVFLASFRG
-281 QRKLVTMY
+281 QRKLVAMY

-302 EQIITFTGPPAVSGD
+302 ERIVTFTGPPAVSGD

-330 TLLTVGGGGA
+330 SLLSVGGGGA
-340 ARPPEQVGQIDDSF
+340 ARPPEQVGQLDDSF

-367 TNAIGTL
+367 TNAIGT
-374 IVGAE
+374 IIFGAE

-406 PPGARGELQ
+406 QPGERGELQ

-435 FAEGGWFK
+435 FAEDGWFK

-483 SHPKV
+483 SHPNV

-523 LVGHLAKYEIPRYI
+523 LVDHLAKYEIPRYI

-556 LREDTIAE
+556 LRDDTITE

>member
-1 MTDSLAQQRL
+1 MSDSLVQQRL
-11 DAFTR
+11 DAFAR
-16 ITAAGEPYELVA
+16 ITAVGEPYELVD
-28 REDIRGPVRTF
+28 REDIRGPVQTF
-39 VNAPVSLRQ
+39 VNAPTSLRQ
-48 VYEEAISD
+48 VYEDAASD
-56 VEFIV
+56 VEFVV
-61 ADDQRW
+61 AEDQRW

-81 LLVHEL
+81 LLVHDL
-87 GVKKGD
+87 GVRKGD

-101 YPEWMLAFTAATSV
+101 YPEWMLAFAAATSV
-115 GAVAVAMNSL
+115 GAIAVAMNSL

-135 NDSGASVI
+135 TDSGAKVL
-143 FADAERLALLESMD
+143 FADAERLALVESMAE
-157 TPIDGL
+157 PIEGL
-163 RVVAVRHSGSPA
+163 QVVAVRHTGSPA
-175 ADVELAE
+175 ADIELAV
-182 RMAVIGAVPMPE
+182 RMAEIGSVPMPE
-194 VDIAATDLALILY
+194 VDIAPTDSALILY

-233 VEYGALIERPGN
+233 VEHGALTERPGN
-245 VVAPEEGSGLVPATL
+245 VVAPKEGSGLVPASL

-267 VLGLHAVFLGSFRG
+267 VLGLHAVFLASFRG
-281 QRKLVTMY
+281 QRKLVAMY

-302 EQIITFTGPPAVSGD
+302 ERIVTFTGPPAVSGD

-330 TLLTVGGGGA
+330 SLLSVGGGGA
-340 ARPPEQVGQIDDSF
+340 ARPPEQVGQIDDTF

-374 IVGAE
+374 ILGAE

-406 PPGARGELQ
+406 QPGERGELQ

-435 FAEGGWFK
+435 FAEDGWFK

-523 LVGHLAKYEIPRYI
+523 LVDHLAKYEIPRYV

-556 LREDTIAE
+556 LRDDTITE

>member
-1 MTDSLAQQRL
+1 MSDSLVQQRL
-11 DAFTR
+11 DAFAR
-16 ITAAGEPYELVA
+16 ITAVGEPYELVD
-28 REDIRGPVRTF
+28 REDIRGPVQTF
-39 VNAPVSLRQ
+39 VNAPTSLRQ
-48 VYEEAISD
+48 VYEDAASD
-56 VEFIV
+56 VEFVV
-61 ADDQRW
+61 AEDQRW
-67 TFAEFWNDAATIGH
+67 TFAEFWNDAATVGH
-81 LLVHEL
+81 LLVHDL
-87 GVKKGD
+87 GVRKGD

-115 GAVAVAMNSL
+115 GAIAVAMNSL

-135 NDSGASVI
+135 TDSGAKVL
-143 FADAERLALLESMD
+143 FADAERLALVESMAE
-157 TPIDGL
+157 PIEGL
-163 RVVAVRHSGSPA
+163 QVVAVRHTGSPA
-175 ADVELAE
+175 ADIELAV
-182 RMAVIGAVPMPE
+182 RMAEIGSVPMPE
-194 VDIAATDLALILY
+194 VDIAPTDSALILY

-233 VEYGALIERPGN
+233 VEHGALTERPGN
-245 VVAPEEGSGLVPATL
+245 VVAPKEGSGLVPASL

-267 VLGLHAVFLGSFRG
+267 VLGLHAVFLASFRG
-281 QRKLVTMY
+281 QRKLVAMY

-302 EQIITFTGPPAVSGD
+302 ERIVTFTGPPAVSGD

-330 TLLTVGGGGA
+330 SLLSVGGGGA
-340 ARPPEQVGQIDDSF
+340 ARPPEQVGQIDDTF

-374 IVGAE
+374 ILGAE

-406 PPGARGELQ
+406 QSGERGELQ

-435 FAEGGWFK
+435 FAEDGWFK

-523 LVGHLAKYEIPRYI
+523 LVDHLAKYEIPRYV

-556 LREDTIAE
+556 LRDDTITE

>member
-1 MTDSLAQQRL
+1 MSDSLVQQRL
-11 DAFTR
+11 DAFAR
-16 ITAAGEPYELVA
+16 ITAVGEPYELVD
-28 REDIRGPVRTF
+28 REDIRGPVQTF
-39 VNAPVSLRQ
+39 VKAPTSLRQ
-48 VYEEAISD
+48 VYEDAVSD
-56 VEFIV
+56 VEFVV
-61 ADDQRW
+61 AEDQRW

-81 LLVHEL
+81 LLVHDL
-87 GVKKGD
+87 GVRKGD

-115 GAVAVAMNSL
+115 GAIAVAMNSL

-135 NDSGASVI
+135 TDSGAKVL
-143 FADAERLALLESMD
+143 FADAERLALLEVMAD
-157 TPIDGL
+157 PIEGL
-163 RVVAVRHSGSPA
+163 QVVAVRHTGSPA
-175 ADVELAE
+175 ADVELAG
-182 RMAVIGAVPMPE
+182 RMAEIGSVPMPE
-194 VDIAATDLALILY
+194 VDIAPTDSALILY

-220 NHHNVIVALMAWE
+220 DHHNVIVALMAWE
-233 VEYGALIERPGN
+233 VEYGALTERPGN
-245 VVAPEEGSGLVPATL
+245 VVAPEEGSGLVPASL

-267 VLGLHAVFLGSFRG
+267 VLGLHAVFLASFRG
-281 QRKLVTMY
+281 QRKLVAMY

-302 EQIITFTGPPAVSGD
+302 ERIVTFTGPPAVSGD

-330 TLLTVGGGGA
+330 SLLSVGGGGA
-340 ARPPEQVGQIDDSF
+340 ARPPEQVGQIDDTF

-359 NTGWGMTE
+359 NPGWGMTE
-367 TNAIGTL
+367 TNAIGT
-374 IVGAE
+374 IIFGAE

-406 PPGARGELQ
+406 PSGERGELQ

-435 FAEGGWFK
+435 FAEDGWFK

-518 ELREY
+518 ELRKY
-523 LVGHLAKYEIPRYI
+523 LVDHLAKYEIPRYI

-556 LREDTIAE
+556 LRDDTITE
-564 LGLG
+564 LSLG

>member
-1 MTDSLAQQRL
+1 MSDSLVQQRL
-11 DAFTR
+11 DAFAR
-16 ITAAGEPYELVA
+16 ITAVGEPYELVD
-28 REDIRGPVRTF
+28 REDIRGPVQTF
-39 VNAPVSLRQ
+39 VNAPISLRQ
-48 VYEEAISD
+48 VYEDAVSD
-56 VEFIV
+56 VEFVV
-61 ADDQRW
+61 AEDQRW

-81 LLVHEL
+81 LLVHDL
-87 GVKKGD
+87 GVRKGD

-115 GAVAVAMNSL
+115 GAIAVAMNSL

-135 NDSGASVI
+135 TDSGAKVL
-143 FADAERLALLESMD
+143 FADAERLTLLESMAE
-157 TPIDGL
+157 PIEGL
-163 RVVAVRHSGSPA
+163 QVVAVRHTGSPA
-175 ADVELAE
+175 ADVELAG
-182 RMAVIGAVPMPE
+182 RMAEIGSVPMPE
-194 VDIAATDLALILY
+194 VDIAPTDSALILY

-233 VEYGALIERPGN
+233 VEYGALTERPGN
-245 VVAPEEGSGLVPATL
+245 VVAPEEGSGLVPASL

-267 VLGLHAVFLGSFRG
+267 VLGLHAVFLASFRG
-281 QRKLVTMY
+281 QRKLVAMY

-302 EQIITFTGPPAVSGD
+302 ERIVTFTGPPAVSGD

-330 TLLTVGGGGA
+330 SLLSVGGGGA
-340 ARPPEQVGQIDDSF
+340 ARPPEQVGQIDDTF

-367 TNAIGTL
+367 TNAIGT
-374 IVGAE
+374 IIFGAE

-406 PPGARGELQ
+406 PSGERGELQ

-420 MFREYWNKPEATADS
+420 MFREYWNKPEATAES
-435 FAEGGWFK
+435 FAEDGWFK

-488 IEAAVYSVPDDRLGE
+488 IEAAVYSVPDERLGE
-503 EVGTTMYVTEDFDET
+503 EVGTTMYVTEDFDES

-523 LVGHLAKYEIPRYI
+523 LVDHLAKYEIPRYV

-556 LREDTIAE
+556 LRDDTITE

>member
-1 MTDSLAQQRL
+1 MSDSLVQQRL
-11 DAFTR
+11 DAFAR
-16 ITAAGEPYELVA
+16 ITAVGEPYELVD
-28 REDIRGPVRTF
+28 REDIRGPVQTF
-39 VNAPVSLRQ
+39 VNAPTSLRQ
-48 VYEEAISD
+48 VYEDAVSD
-56 VEFIV
+56 VEFVV
-61 ADDQRW
+61 AEDQRW

-81 LLVHEL
+81 LLVHDL
-87 GVKKGD
+87 GVRKGD

-115 GAVAVAMNSL
+115 GAIAVAMNSL

-135 NDSGASVI
+135 TDSGAKVL
-143 FADAERLALLESMD
+143 FADAERLALLESMAE
-157 TPIDGL
+157 PIEGL
-163 RVVAVRHSGSPA
+163 QVVAVRHTGSPA
-175 ADVELAE
+175 ADVELAG
-182 RMAVIGAVPMPE
+182 RMAEIGSVPMPE
-194 VDIAATDLALILY
+194 VDIAPTDSALILY

-233 VEYGALIERPGN
+233 VEYGALTERPGN
-245 VVAPEEGSGLVPATL
+245 VVAPEEGSGLVPASL

-267 VLGLHAVFLGSFRG
+267 VLGLHAVFLASFRG
-281 QRKLVTMY
+281 QRKLVAMY

-302 EQIITFTGPPAVSGD
+302 ERIVTFTGPPAVSGD

-330 TLLTVGGGGA
+330 SLLSVGGGGA
-340 ARPPEQVGQIDDSF
+340 ARPPEQVGQIDDTF

-367 TNAIGTL
+367 TNAIGT
-374 IVGAE
+374 IIFGAE

-406 PPGARGELQ
+406 QPGERGELQ

-435 FAEGGWFK
+435 FAEDGWFK

-468 GGENIGCGGVEAALS
+468 GGEIIGCGGVEAALS
-483 SHPKV
+483 SHPNV

-523 LVGHLAKYEIPRYI
+523 LVDHLAKYEIPRYI

-556 LREDTIAE
+556 LRDDTITE

>member
-1 MTDSLAQQRL
+1 MSDSLVQQRL
-11 DAFTR
+11 DAFAR
-16 ITAAGEPYELVA
+16 ITAVGEPYELVD
-28 REDIRGPVRTF
+28 RDDIRGPVQTF
-39 VNAPVSLRQ
+39 VNAPRSLRQ
-48 VYEEAISD
+48 VYEDAVSD
-56 VEFIV
+56 VEFVV
-61 ADDQRW
+61 AEDQRW
-67 TFAEFWNDAATIGH
+67 TFAEFWSDAATIGH
-81 LLVHEL
+81 LLVHDL
-87 GVKKGD
+87 GVRKGD

-101 YPEWMLAFTAATSV
+101 YPEWMLAFAAATSV
-115 GAVAVAMNSL
+115 GAIAVAMNSL

-135 NDSGASVI
+135 TDSGAKVL
-143 FADAERLALLESMD
+143 FADAERLALLESMAE
-157 TPIDGL
+157 PVEGL
-163 RVVAVRHSGSPA
+163 QVVAVRHTGSPV
-175 ADVELAE
+175 ADVELAG
-182 RMAVIGAVPMPE
+182 RMTEIGSVPMPE
-194 VDIAATDLALILY
+194 VDIAPTDSALILY

-233 VEYGALIERPGN
+233 VEYGALTERPGN
-245 VVAPEEGSGLVPATL
+245 VVAPEEGSGLVPASL

-267 VLGLHAVFLGSFRG
+267 VLGLHAVFLASFRG
-281 QRKLVTMY
+281 QRKLVAMY

-302 EQIITFTGPPAVSGD
+302 ERIVTFTGPPAVSGD

-330 TLLTVGGGGA
+330 SLLSVGGGGA
-340 ARPPEQVGQIDDSF
+340 ARPPEQVGQIDDTF

-367 TNAIGTL
+367 TNAIGT
-374 IVGAE
+374 IIFGAE

-406 PPGARGELQ
+406 PSGERGELQ

-420 MFREYWNKPEATADS
+420 MFREYWNKPEATAES
-435 FAEGGWFK
+435 FAEDGWFK

-488 IEAAVYSVPDDRLGE
+488 IEAAVYSVPDERLGE
-503 EVGTTMYVTEDFDET
+503 EVGTTMYVTEDFDES

-523 LVGHLAKYEIPRYI
+523 LVDHLAKYEIPRYV

-556 LREDTIAE
+556 LRDDTITE

>member
-1 MTDSLAQQRL
+1 MSDSLVQQRL
-11 DAFTR
+11 DAFAR
-16 ITAAGEPYELVA
+16 ITAVGEPYELVD
-28 REDIRGPVRTF
+28 REDIRGPVQTF
-39 VNAPVSLRQ
+39 VNAPTSLRQ
-48 VYEEAISD
+48 VYEDAASD
-56 VEFIV
+56 VEFVV
-61 ADDQRW
+61 AEDQRW

-81 LLVHEL
+81 LLVHDL
-87 GVKKGD
+87 GVRKGD

-101 YPEWMLAFTAATSV
+101 YPEWMLAFAAATSV
-115 GAVAVAMNSL
+115 GAIAVAMNSL

-135 NDSGASVI
+135 TDSGAKVL
-143 FADAERLALLESMD
+143 FADAERLALVESMAE
-157 TPIDGL
+157 PIEGL
-163 RVVAVRHSGSPA
+163 QVVAVRHTGSPA
-175 ADVELAE
+175 ADIELAV
-182 RMAVIGAVPMPE
+182 RMAEIGSVPMPE
-194 VDIAATDLALILY
+194 VDIAPTDSALILY

-233 VEYGALIERPGN
+233 VEHGALTERPGN
-245 VVAPEEGSGLVPATL
+245 VVAPKEGSGLVPASL

-267 VLGLHAVFLGSFRG
+267 VLGLHAVFLASFRG
-281 QRKLVTMY
+281 QRKLVAMY

-302 EQIITFTGPPAVSGD
+302 ERIVTFTGPPAVSGD

-330 TLLTVGGGGA
+330 SLLSVGGGGA
-340 ARPPEQVGQIDDSF
+340 ARPPEQVGQIDDTF

-374 IVGAE
+374 ILGAE

-406 PPGARGELQ
+406 QSGERGELQ

-435 FAEGGWFK
+435 FAEDGWFK

-483 SHPKV
+483 SHPNV

-523 LVGHLAKYEIPRYI
+523 LVDHLAKYEIPRYV

-556 LREDTIAE
+556 LRDDTITE

>member
-1 MTDSLAQQRL
+1 MSDSLVQQRL
-11 DAFTR
+11 DAFAR
-16 ITAAGEPYELVA
+16 ITAVGEPYELVD
-28 REDIRGPVRTF
+28 REDIRGPVQTF
-39 VNAPVSLRQ
+39 VNAPTSLRQ
-48 VYEEAISD
+48 VYEDAASD
-56 VEFIV
+56 VEFVV
-61 ADDQRW
+61 AEDQRW

-81 LLVHEL
+81 LLVHDL
-87 GVKKGD
+87 GVRKGD

-101 YPEWMLAFTAATSV
+101 YPEWMLAFAAATSV
-115 GAVAVAMNSL
+115 GAIAVAMNSL

-135 NDSGASVI
+135 TDSGAKVL
-143 FADAERLALLESMD
+143 FADAERLALVESMAE
-157 TPIDGL
+157 PIEGL
-163 RVVAVRHSGSPA
+163 QVVAVRHIGSPA
-175 ADVELAE
+175 ADVELAV
-182 RMAVIGAVPMPE
+182 RMAEIGSVPMPE
-194 VDIAATDLALILY
+194 VDIAPTDSALILY

-233 VEYGALIERPGN
+233 VEHGALTERPGN
-245 VVAPEEGSGLVPATL
+245 VVAPKEGSGLVPASL

-267 VLGLHAVFLGSFRG
+267 VLGLHAVFLASFRG
-281 QRKLVTMY
+281 QRKLVAMY

-302 EQIITFTGPPAVSGD
+302 ERIVTFTGPPAVSGD

-330 TLLTVGGGGA
+330 SLLSVGGGGA
-340 ARPPEQVGQIDDSF
+340 ARPPEQVGQIDDTF

-374 IVGAE
+374 ILGAE

-406 PPGARGELQ
+406 QSGERGELQ

-435 FAEGGWFK
+435 FAEDGWFK

-523 LVGHLAKYEIPRYI
+523 LVDHLAKYEIPRYV

-556 LREDTIAE
+556 LRDDTITE

>member
-1 MTDSLAQQRL
+1 MSDSLVQQRL
-11 DAFTR
+11 DAFAR
-16 ITAAGEPYELVA
+16 ITAVGEPYELVD
-28 REDIRGPVRTF
+28 RDDIRGPVQTF
-39 VNAPVSLRQ
+39 VNAPTSLRQ
-48 VYEEAISD
+48 VYEDAVSD
-56 VEFIV
+56 VEFVV
-61 ADDQRW
+61 AEDQRW

-81 LLVHEL
+81 LLVHDL
-87 GVKKGD
+87 GVRKGD

-115 GAVAVAMNSL
+115 GAIAVAMNSL

-135 NDSGASVI
+135 TDSGAKVL
-143 FADAERLALLESMD
+143 FADAERLALLESMAE
-157 TPIDGL
+157 PIEGL
-163 RVVAVRHSGSPA
+163 QVVAVRHTGSPA
-175 ADVELAE
+175 ADVELAG
-182 RMAVIGAVPMPE
+182 RMAEIGSVPMPE
-194 VDIAATDLALILY
+194 VDIAPTDSALILY

-233 VEYGALIERPGN
+233 VEYGALTERPGN
-245 VVAPEEGSGLVPATL
+245 VVAPEEGSGLVPASL

-267 VLGLHAVFLGSFRG
+267 VLGLHAVFLASFRG
-281 QRKLVTMY
+281 QRKLVAMY

-302 EQIITFTGPPAVSGD
+302 ERIVTFTGPPAVSGD

-330 TLLTVGGGGA
+330 SLLSVGGGGA
-340 ARPPEQVGQIDDSF
+340 ARPPEQVGQIDDTF

-367 TNAIGTL
+367 TNAIGT
-374 IVGAE
+374 IIFGAE

-406 PPGARGELQ
+406 QPGERGELQ

-435 FAEGGWFK
+435 FAEDGWFK

-523 LVGHLAKYEIPRYI
+523 LVDHLAKYEIPRYI

-556 LREDTIAE
+556 LRDDTITE

>member
-1 MTDSLAQQRL
+1 MSDSLVQQRL
-11 DAFTR
+11 DAFAR
-16 ITAAGEPYELVA
+16 ITAVGEPYELVD
-28 REDIRGPVRTF
+28 REDIRGPVQTF
-39 VNAPVSLRQ
+39 VNAPTSLRQ
-48 VYEEAISD
+48 VYEDAVSD
-56 VEFIV
+56 VEFVV
-61 ADDQRW
+61 AEDQRW

-81 LLVHEL
+81 LLVHDL
-87 GVKKGD
+87 GVRKGD

-115 GAVAVAMNSL
+115 GAIAVAMNSL
-125 WNADE
+125 WNAEE

-135 NDSGASVI
+135 TDSGAKVL
-143 FADAERLALLESMD
+143 FADAERLTLLESMAE
-157 TPIDGL
+157 PIEGL
-163 RVVAVRHSGSPA
+163 QVVAVRHTGSPA
-175 ADVELAE
+175 ADVELAG
-182 RMAVIGAVPMPE
+182 RMAEIGSVPMPE
-194 VDIAATDLALILY
+194 VDIAPTDSALILY

-233 VEYGALIERPGN
+233 VEYGALTERPGN
-245 VVAPEEGSGLVPATL
+245 VVAPEEGSGLVPASL

-267 VLGLHAVFLGSFRG
+267 VLGLHAVFLASFRG
-281 QRKLVTMY
+281 QRKLVAMY

-302 EQIITFTGPPAVSGD
+302 ERIVTFTGPPAVSGD

-330 TLLTVGGGGA
+330 SLLSVGGGGA
-340 ARPPEQVGQIDDSF
+340 ARPPEQVGQIDDTF

-367 TNAIGTL
+367 TNAIGT
-374 IVGAE
+374 IIFGAE

-406 PPGARGELQ
+406 QPGERGELQ

-435 FAEGGWFK
+435 FAEDGWFK

-483 SHPKV
+483 SHPNV

-523 LVGHLAKYEIPRYI
+523 LVDHLAKYEIPRYI

-556 LREDTIAE
+556 LRDDTITE

>member
-1 MTDSLAQQRL
+1 MSDSLVQQRL
-11 DAFTR
+11 DAFAR
-16 ITAAGEPYELVA
+16 ITAVGEPYELVD
-28 REDIRGPVRTF
+28 REDIRGPVQTF
-39 VNAPVSLRQ
+39 VNAPTSLRQ
-48 VYEEAISD
+48 VYEDAVSD
-56 VEFIV
+56 VEFVV
-61 ADDQRW
+61 AEDQRW

-81 LLVHEL
+81 LLVHDL
-87 GVKKGD
+87 GVRKGD

-115 GAVAVAMNSL
+115 GAIAVAMNSL

-135 NDSGASVI
+135 TDSGAKVL
-143 FADAERLALLESMD
+143 FADAERLALLESMAE
-157 TPIDGL
+157 PIEGL
-163 RVVAVRHSGSPA
+163 QVVAVRHSGSPA
-175 ADVELAE
+175 ADVELAG
-182 RMAVIGAVPMPE
+182 RMAEIGSVPMPE
-194 VDIAATDLALILY
+194 VDIAPTDSALILY

-233 VEYGALIERPGN
+233 VEYGALTERPGN
-245 VVAPEEGSGLVPATL
+245 VVAPEEGSGLVPASL

-267 VLGLHAVFLGSFRG
+267 VLGLHAVFLASFRG
-281 QRKLVTMY
+281 QRKLVAMY

-302 EQIITFTGPPAVSGD
+302 ERIVTFTGPPAVSGD

-330 TLLTVGGGGA
+330 SLLSVGGGGA
-340 ARPPEQVGQIDDSF
+340 ARPPEQVGQIDETF

-367 TNAIGTL
+367 TNAIGT
-374 IVGAE
+374 IIFGAE

-406 PPGARGELQ
+406 QPGERGELQ

-435 FAEGGWFK
+435 FAEDGWFK

-483 SHPKV
+483 SHPNV

-523 LVGHLAKYEIPRYI
+523 LVDHLAKYEIPRYI

-556 LREDTIAE
+556 LRDDTITE

>member
-1 MTDSLAQQRL
+1 MSDSLVQQRL
-11 DAFTR
+11 DAFAR
-16 ITAAGEPYELVA
+16 ITAVGEPYELVD
-28 REDIRGPVRTF
+28 REDIRGPVQTF
-39 VNAPVSLRQ
+39 VNAPTSLRQ
-48 VYEEAISD
+48 VYEDAVSD
-56 VEFIV
+56 VEFVV
-61 ADDQRW
+61 AEDQRW

-81 LLVHEL
+81 LLVHDL
-87 GVKKGD
+87 GVRKGD

-115 GAVAVAMNSL
+115 GAIAVAMNSL

-135 NDSGASVI
+135 TDSGAKVL
-143 FADAERLALLESMD
+143 FADAERLALLESMAE
-157 TPIDGL
+157 PIEGL
-163 RVVAVRHSGSPA
+163 QVVAVRHTGSPA
-175 ADVELAE
+175 ADVELAG
-182 RMAVIGAVPMPE
+182 RMAEIGSVPMPE
-194 VDIAATDLALILY
+194 VDIAPTDSALILY

-233 VEYGALIERPGN
+233 VEYGALTERPGN
-245 VVAPEEGSGLVPATL
+245 VVAPEEGSGLVPASL

-267 VLGLHAVFLGSFRG
+267 VLGLHAVFLASFRG
-281 QRKLVTMY
+281 QRKLVAMY

-302 EQIITFTGPPAVSGD
+302 ERIVTFTGPPAVSGD

-330 TLLTVGGGGA
+330 SLLSVGGGGA
-340 ARPPEQVGQIDDSF
+340 ARPPEQVGQIDDTF

-367 TNAIGTL
+367 TNAIGT
-374 IVGAE
+374 IIFGAE

-406 PPGARGELQ
+406 PSGERGELQ

-435 FAEGGWFK
+435 FAEDGWFK

-483 SHPKV
+483 SHPNV

-523 LVGHLAKYEIPRYI
+523 LVDHLAKYEIPRYI

-548 SGKLLKRQ
+548 SGKLLKRH
-556 LREDTIAE
+556 LRDDTITE

>member
-1 MTDSLAQQRL
+1 MSDSLVQQRL
-11 DAFTR
+11 DAFAR
-16 ITAAGEPYELVA
+16 ITAVGEPYELVD
-28 REDIRGPVRTF
+28 REDIRGPVQTF
-39 VNAPVSLRQ
+39 VNAPTSLRQ
-48 VYEEAISD
+48 VYEDAVSD
-56 VEFIV
+56 VEFVV
-61 ADDQRW
+61 AEDQRW

-81 LLVHEL
+81 LLVHDL
-87 GVKKGD
+87 GVRKGD

-115 GAVAVAMNSL
+115 GAIAVAMNSL
-125 WNADE
+125 WNAEE

-135 NDSGASVI
+135 TDSGAKVL
-143 FADAERLALLESMD
+143 FADAERLALLESMAE
-157 TPIDGL
+157 PIEGL
-163 RVVAVRHSGSPA
+163 QVVAVRHTGSPA
-175 ADVELAE
+175 ADVELAG
-182 RMAVIGAVPMPE
+182 RMAEIGSVPMPE
-194 VDIAATDLALILY
+194 VDIAPTDSALILY

-233 VEYGALIERPGN
+233 VEYGALTERPGN
-245 VVAPEEGSGLVPATL
+245 VVAPEEGSGLVPASL

-267 VLGLHAVFLGSFRG
+267 VLGLHAVFLASFRG
-281 QRKLVTMY
+281 QRKLVAMY

-302 EQIITFTGPPAVSGD
+302 ERIVTFTGPPAVSGD

-330 TLLTVGGGGA
+330 SLLSVGGGGA
-340 ARPPEQVGQIDDSF
+340 ARPPEQVGQIDDTF

-367 TNAIGTL
+367 TNAIGT
-374 IVGAE
+374 IIFGAE

-406 PPGARGELQ
+406 QPGERGELQ

-435 FAEGGWFK
+435 FAEDGWFK

-483 SHPKV
+483 SHPNV

-523 LVGHLAKYEIPRYI
+523 LVDHLAKYEIPRYI

-556 LREDTIAE
+556 LRDDTITE

>member
-1 MTDSLAQQRL
+1 MSDSLVQQRL
-11 DAFTR
+11 DAFAR
-16 ITAAGEPYELVA
+16 ITAVGEPYELVD
-28 REDIRGPVRTF
+28 REDIRGPVQTF
-39 VNAPVSLRQ
+39 VNAPTSLRQ
-48 VYEEAISD
+48 VYEDAVSD
-56 VEFIV
+56 VEFVV
-61 ADDQRW
+61 AEDQRW

-81 LLVHEL
+81 LLVHDL
-87 GVKKGD
+87 GVRKGD

-115 GAVAVAMNSL
+115 GAIAVAMNSL

-135 NDSGASVI
+135 TDSGAKVL
-143 FADAERLALLESMD
+143 FADAERLALLESMAE
-157 TPIDGL
+157 PIEGL
-163 RVVAVRHSGSPA
+163 QVVAVRHTGSPA
-175 ADVELAE
+175 ADVELAG
-182 RMAVIGAVPMPE
+182 RMAEIGSVPMPE
-194 VDIAATDLALILY
+194 VDIAPTDSALILY

-233 VEYGALIERPGN
+233 VEYGALTERPGN
-245 VVAPEEGSGLVPATL
+245 VVAPEEGSGLVPASL

-267 VLGLHAVFLGSFRG
+267 VLGLHAAFLASFRG
-281 QRKLVTMY
+281 QRKLVAMY

-302 EQIITFTGPPAVSGD
+302 ERIVTFTGPPAVSGD

-330 TLLTVGGGGA
+330 SLLSVGGGGA
-340 ARPPEQVGQIDDSF
+340 ARPPEQVGQIDDTF

-367 TNAIGTL
+367 TNAIGT
-374 IVGAE
+374 IIFGAE

-406 PPGARGELQ
+406 QPGERGELQ

-435 FAEGGWFK
+435 FAEDGWFK

-483 SHPKV
+483 SHPNV

-523 LVGHLAKYEIPRYI
+523 LVDHLAKYEIPRYI
-537 TTMTEPLPRTG
+537 TTTTEPLPRTG

-556 LREDTIAE
+556 LRDDTITE

>member
-1 MTDSLAQQRL
+1 MSDSLVQQRL
-11 DAFTR
+11 DALAR
-16 ITAAGEPYELVA
+16 ITAVGEPYELVD
-28 REDIRGPVRTF
+28 REDIRGPVQTF
-39 VNAPVSLRQ
+39 VNAPTSLRQ
-48 VYEEAISD
+48 VYEDAVSD
-56 VEFIV
+56 VEFVV
-61 ADDQRW
+61 AEDQRW

-81 LLVHEL
+81 LLVHDL
-87 GVKKGD
+87 GVRKGD

-115 GAVAVAMNSL
+115 GAIAVAMNSL

-135 NDSGASVI
+135 TDSGAKVL
-143 FADAERLALLESMD
+143 FADAERLALLESMAE
-157 TPIDGL
+157 PIEGL
-163 RVVAVRHSGSPA
+163 QVVAVRHTGSPA
-175 ADVELAE
+175 ADVELAG
-182 RMAVIGAVPMPE
+182 RMAEIGSVPMPE
-194 VDIAATDLALILY
+194 VDIAPTDSALILY

-233 VEYGALIERPGN
+233 VEYGALAERPGN
-245 VVAPEEGSGLVPATL
+245 VVAPEEGSGLVPASL

-267 VLGLHAVFLGSFRG
+267 VLGLHAVFLASFRG
-281 QRKLVTMY
+281 QRKLVAMY
-289 KWDASVAAELIER
+289 KWDASVAVELIER
-302 EQIITFTGPPAVSGD
+302 ERIVTFTGPPAVSGD

-330 TLLTVGGGGA
+330 SLLSVGGGGA
-340 ARPPEQVGQIDDSF
+340 ARPPEQVGQIDDTF

-367 TNAIGTL
+367 TNAIGTV
-374 IVGAE
+374 IFGAE

-406 PPGARGELQ
+406 QPGERGELQ

-435 FAEGGWFK
+435 FAEDGWFK

-523 LVGHLAKYEIPRYI
+523 LVDHLAKYEIPRYI

-556 LREDTIAE
+556 LRDDTITE